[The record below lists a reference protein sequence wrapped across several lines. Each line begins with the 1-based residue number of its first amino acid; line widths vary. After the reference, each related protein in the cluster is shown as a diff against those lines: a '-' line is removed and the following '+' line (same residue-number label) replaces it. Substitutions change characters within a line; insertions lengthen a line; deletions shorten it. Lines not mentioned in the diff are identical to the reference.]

1 MKTDRQLQKDVIE
14 ELQWDVA
21 VQAEDIGVEVS
32 EGVVTL
38 SGRVGSFAEKFAAAD
53 AAKRVIGVKG
63 VAMDLEV
70 RLPGSSRRDDADI
83 AKAALAAL
91 EWNVSIPS
99 GAIQV
104 KVDDGFV
111 TLSGEVE
118 WEYQRDV
125 AASSVRHLLGVRG
138 VNNEVKLRS
147 RAAVKDVKVKIEAA
161 LQRLAHQDTRS
172 ISVSVKDSTVTLSG
186 TAHSHLER
194 DTIEA
199 AAWNAP
205 GVQQVIDC
213 IVVSPS

>member
-14 ELQWDVA
+14 ELQWDAA
-21 VQAEDIGVEVS
+21 VQSAHIGVEAS

-38 SGRVGSFAEKFAAAD
+38 SGQVDSFAEKFAAAD
-53 AAKRVIGVKG
+53 AAKRVAGVKA

-70 RLPGSSRRDDADI
+70 RLPGSSTRTDADI
-83 AKAALAAL
+83 AKAVVSALD
-91 EWNVSIPS
+91 WNVSIPS
-99 GAIQV
+99 GAVQV

-111 TLSGEVE
+111 TLTGEVD
-118 WEYQRDV
+118 WDYQRDA

-138 VNNEVKLRS
+138 VNNAVTLRS
-147 RAAVKDVKVKIEAA
+147 HAAVKDVKGKIESA
-161 LQRLAHQDTRS
+161 LQRLAHQDS
-172 ISVSVKDSTVTLSG
+172 KAISVAVKDSTVTLSG
-186 TAHSHLER
+186 TTHSHLER

-213 IVVSPS
+213 IVVAP

>member
-21 VQAEDIGVEVS
+21 VDAAHIGVEAS

-38 SGRVGSFAEKFAAAD
+38 SGQVDSFAEKFAAAD
-53 AAKRVIGVKG
+53 AAKRVAGVKG
-63 VAMDLEV
+63 LAMDLEV
-70 RLPGSSRRDDADI
+70 KLPGSSRRTDADI
-83 AKAALAAL
+83 AKAAVSAL
-91 EWNVSIPS
+91 DWNVSIPS

-111 TLSGEVE
+111 TLTGEVD
-118 WEYQRDV
+118 WDYQRDA

-138 VNNEVKLRS
+138 VNNAVTLHS
-147 RAAVKDVKVKIEAA
+147 RVAVKDVKGKIESA
-161 LQRLAHQDTRS
+161 LQRLAHQDTKT
-172 ISVSVKDSTVTLSG
+172 ISVTVKDGTVTLSG
-186 TAHSHLER
+186 TTHSHLER

-205 GVQQVIDC
+205 GVQQVVDC
-213 IVVSPS
+213 IVVSP

>member
-14 ELQWDVA
+14 ELQWDA
-21 VQAEDIGVEVS
+21 AIQAAHIGVEAS

-38 SGRVGSFAEKFAAAD
+38 SGQVDSFAEKFAAAD
-53 AAKRVIGVKG
+53 AAKRVAGVKG

-70 RLPGSSRRDDADI
+70 RLPGSSRRTDADI
-83 AKAALAAL
+83 AKAVVSALD
-91 EWNVSIPS
+91 WNVSVPS

-111 TLSGEVE
+111 TLTGEVD
-118 WEYQRDV
+118 WDYQRDA

-138 VNNEVKLRS
+138 VNNAVTLHS
-147 RAAVKDVKVKIEAA
+147 RTAIKDVKGKIESA
-161 LQRLAHQDTRS
+161 LQRLAHRETKA
-172 ISVSVKDSTVTLSG
+172 ISVAVKDGTVTLSG
-186 TAHSHLER
+186 TTHSHLER

-205 GVQQVIDC
+205 GVQQVVDC
-213 IVVSPS
+213 IVVAP